1 MDKTLSKKNFYR
13 SKNKLPAFF
22 LAAVLLFGAPAAVCP
37 SPRFSD
43 AEEISGRKLQYFK
56 LEKPLDV
63 YRSGEEVYIAQKDL
77 VVIYS
82 DDTYRTVDFSDITKA
97 DGESAEKSLS
107 AIERCG
113 NALLVSCGSDLYSL
127 DLATLT
133 VSAAPIVSNVTAFS
147 VLEDRFVASVNED
160 GANKV
165 RFFACIPENPSQ
177 YTEFTPSRVSLS
189 LSGETAPCAIAYA
202 SSDAS
207 GDGTTYYY
215 ASGNLRRTEDTLTR
229 EYPEFAPLALGYSDG
244 LLYMRVKDSSGDTI
258 YSFDPQTETR
268 KTVLSLD
275 KFVADGDESHAEGN
289 LSGANGFS
297 VQNGK
302 MLVCDTERDRVI
314 EFNLASGSA
323 TITDYEI
330 SFTKIDLPTDFGFT
344 LDASPEYVSIPDNA
358 QLYNVDLAGS
368 LKAGYF
374 VFNGMYRA
382 SNDSDGNS
390 EYLIEATV
398 GTDYYLVSGKCT
410 ALVLKSDYDAIPVPE
425 QTPTETE
432 FVFAND
438 STVYK
443 TVYKTANKTT
453 KPNRDDDAE
462 FFAAFK
468 VKKGDE
474 ATVLKLYTLRG
485 TTFAYVRAG
494 ENSGYIPLACLT
506 NPAPA
511 PGEKKD
517 FKTAT
522 TARKKIVVY
531 SDETLETV
539 TDELPACTEIIV
551 YSEKDGV
558 CYVSYAD
565 EKFGYIKSSDIAK
578 KGEYTKKVVAA
589 VILLT
594 LSLCLTTIF
603 FERKFLYGEK
613 EKEKAD

>member
-1 MDKTLSKKNFYR
+1 MDKKLLKKKIHISKKIQQTI
-13 SKNKLPAFF
+13 F
-22 LAAVLLFGAPAAVCP
+22 LAAALLFCVLTAVCRL
-37 SPRFSD
+37 PRLSG
-43 AEEISGRKLQYFK
+43 AEEISGKKLQYFK

-82 DDTYRTVDFSDITKA
+82 DDTYRTVDFSFLTKA
-97 DGESAEKSLS
+97 DESAEKSLS

-113 NALLVSCGSDLYSL
+113 NALLVLCGTDLYSL

-133 VSAAPIVSNVTAFS
+133 VSASPILSGVTAFS
-147 VLEDRFVASVNED
+147 VLEDRFVASVNAA
-160 GANKV
+160 GTNKV

-177 YTEFTPSRVSLS
+177 YAEFTPSGVSLS
-189 LSGETAPCAIAYA
+189 LSGETSPCAIAFA
-202 SSDAS
+202 SSGAS
-207 GDGTTYYY
+207 GNGTTYYY
-215 ASGNLRRTEDTLTR
+215 ASGNLRRTTDMLTR
-229 EYPEFAPLALGYSDG
+229 EYSEFAPIAVGYSDG
-244 LLYMRVKDSSGDTI
+244 LLYMRIKNSSSDRI
-258 YSFDPQTETR
+258 FALDPQTEAL
-268 KTVLSLD
+268 KTVISLD
-275 KFVADGDESHAEGN
+275 KFVATGDPAEGD
-289 LSGANGFS
+289 LSSANGFF

-314 EFNLASGSA
+314 EFELTDGGA
-323 TITDYEI
+323 TLTDYEI
-330 SFTKIDLPTDFGFT
+330 SFTKIDLPESFGFT
-344 LDASPEYVSIPDNA
+344 LDESPEYVSIPDNA

-368 LKAGYF
+368 LDAGYF

-382 SNDSDGNS
+382 SDNPESNS

-410 ALVLKSDYDAIPVPE
+410 ALVLKSDYDAFPVAA
-425 QTPTETE
+425 QAPTETE
-432 FVFAND
+432 LVFAND
-438 STVYK
+438 STIYK
-443 TVYKTANKTT
+443 TVYKTADKTT

-462 FFAAFK
+462 FFAAFRA
-468 VKKGDE
+468 KKGDK

-494 ENSGYIPLACLT
+494 ENLGYIPLACLT
-506 NPAPA
+506 APAPA
-511 PGEKKD
+511 PGERKD

-531 SDETLETV
+531 ADETLETV
-539 TDELPACTEIIV
+539 TDELPAYTEIIV

-558 CYVSYAD
+558 CYVSYGE
-565 EKFGYIKSSDIAK
+565 EKFGYIKSGDVAK
-578 KGEYTKKVVAA
+578 KGEYTKRVVAA
-589 VILLT
+589 IVLLT

-613 EKEKAD
+613 EKDKAE